1 MGFQGPGRGW
11 NSRAQDEDVHSRAQE
26 EDGILE
32 PRKREWDSRAQEER
46 MGFQGPGRGWIPW
59 PMKRMGFQGP
69 WLHIQNRIFQGI
81 TRTFVL
87 VYTVNK

>member
-46 MGFQGPGRGWIPW
+46 MGFQGPGREDGIPGPRKRGWES
-59 PMKRMGFQGP
+59 RAQEEDGFHGP
-69 WLHIQNRIFQGI
+69 
-81 TRTFVL
+81 
-87 VYTVNK
+87 